1 MTNKVG
7 FDLSRLNSNYLL
19 VSLLLIITILVM
31 SIVQSDC
38 VKCQNVKKKMCFV
51 ICQNDED
58 MTDQSYVKVRIFAPD
73 CWMEWI

>member
-38 VKCQNVKKKMCFV
+38 VKCQNVKKKMYFV